1 MKIRHFVLFGIII
14 IISVVSCGRFIRGDA
29 DTAAPVIDGESGG
42 VTVESFTIASKYL
55 GATKRI
61 DVFLPPEYYPA
72 SLSFTIKDK
81 NPGISNVYAALTISI
96 G

>member
-61 DVFLPPEYYPA
+61 DVLPSA
-72 SLSFTIKDK
+72 GVLS
-81 NPGISNVYAALTISI
+81 GIAFVYNQ